1 MQLGMR
7 RLCGGKIINI
17 GDALYFEYNF
27 ELRFVSVC
35 DSGSMPKLIKSTQAQ
50 KAKKA
55 KLSNLGSKKASGAA
69 ALKTRRPKKP
79 TWDVRKGPLC

>member
-35 DSGSMPKLIKSTQAQ
+35 DSGKYAEVDKVDT
-50 KAKKA
+50 
-55 KLSNLGSKKASGAA
+55 GSES
-69 ALKTRRPKKP
+69 
-79 TWDVRKGPLC
+79 